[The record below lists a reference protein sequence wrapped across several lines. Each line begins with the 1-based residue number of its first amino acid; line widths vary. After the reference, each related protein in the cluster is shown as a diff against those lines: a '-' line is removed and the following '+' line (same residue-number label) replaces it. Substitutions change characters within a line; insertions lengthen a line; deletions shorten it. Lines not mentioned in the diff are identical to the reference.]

1 MAKGKLN
8 TPGNQMVVS
17 ISGFGAP
24 CYNDQGAMQHTTT
37 RAIDLHELICN
48 IVERARQDDKNVS
61 CHYAELIL
69 EEMQS
74 KGWLVT
80 ERTDLD
86 EIIAKLRDSLAA
98 LEHAKTRLAIL
109 SLPSELPPLGEGK

>member
-1 MAKGKLN
+1 
-8 TPGNQMVVS
+8 
-17 ISGFGAP
+17 
-24 CYNDQGAMQHTTT
+24 MQHTTT

-48 IVERARQDDKNVS
+48 IVERARQDDKNVP
-61 CHYAELIL
+61 CHYAEFIM
-69 EEMQS
+69 EEMQR

-98 LEHAKTRLAIL
+98 LEQAKTRLAVL
-109 SLPSELPPLGEGK
+109 NLPSGLPPLGQGK

>member
-1 MAKGKLN
+1 M
-8 TPGNQMVVS
+8 S